1 MKEYEGYKVGK
12 MLCYIQD
19 PEIISF
25 AGGLP
30 SSDIFPLDL
39 IQKAAE
45 QSLKEDPVRVLQ
57 YSSIPGEKELME
69 AIIDYLQKDGI
80 HIKLENIMITTSGQ
94 HGLDLLGRLF
104 LDPKDFIVADCPTFG
119 GALASFELEDAEY
132 IAKDIEEDGSDVEG
146 MEAEIENFIA
156 KGKRYRRRWI

>member
-1 MKEYEGYKVGK
+1 MKEYEGYQTGK

-30 SSDIFPLDL
+30 SSDVFPLDL
-39 IQKAAE
+39 IQKTA
-45 QSLKEDPVRVLQ
+45 QKTLREDPAHVLQ

-69 AIIDYLQKDGI
+69 AIIEYLQKDDI
-80 HIKLENIMITTSGQ
+80 HIKLENIMITSSGQ

-104 LDPKDFIVADCPTFG
+104 LEPKDIIVADCPTFG

-132 IAKDIEEDGSDVEG
+132 MAKDIEEDGSDVKG
-146 MEAEIENFIA
+146 MEQHVSHQAT
-156 KGKRYRRRWI
+156 KSSLCR